1 MAELPHLAKVHEE
14 FRDQGGLVLGID
26 YDALSTKPDEIG
38 ELISRLEEF
47 AETMGIGF
55 PILVYNP
62 AKGEDPG
69 ALEELLGLEGGLPET
84 VAMDATGKIVDHQDG
99 PADHERF
106 AEMMR
111 KALGK

>member
-1 MAELPHLAKVHEE
+1 VAELTHLARVHEE

-26 YDALSTKPDEIG
+26 YDALSTPPDEIG
-38 ELISRLEEF
+38 KLIPRLKEF
-47 AETMGIGF
+47 AETKGIGF
-55 PILVYNP
+55 PILVFNP
-62 AKGEDPG
+62 AKGEEAG

-84 VAMDATGKIVDHQDG
+84 VAMDATGKIVDHQGG
-99 PADHERF
+99 PGDHERF